1 LCAYWLIF
9 IVNMRT
15 DTWIHNL
22 CDVST
27 SKSGQFVTVKNK
39 LTSVFHVSV
48 LLLTMNFEFCHNI
61 VKVVCGSTATLTMLW
76 WHSWSITGHMHE
88 KLMSICKFWLFNEIN
103 LWSYLWSWSWVIQYF
118 ILLIFILAV
127 ELLNTDFAMY
137 FPRCLNYFLFSVN
150 FL

>member
-1 LCAYWLIF
+1 
-9 IVNMRT
+9 MRQRARA
-15 DTWIHNL
+15 D
-22 CDVST
+22 S
-27 SKSGQFVTVKNK
+27 
-39 LTSVFHVSV
+39 LTICCRKKQIDISFSYVCPVID
-48 LLLTMNFEFCHNI
+48 NEFCHNI

-76 WHSWSITGHMHE
+76 WRSWSITGHMHE